1 MLTMGEVYE
10 YTDMLGNTMFV
21 DNQDAEIRISC
32 DGEVLFQC
40 EDIDELIR
48 TLAALKD
55 SLNG

>member
-1 MLTMGEVYE
+1 MGEVYE